1 MEQHHPEPG
10 AETQAAL
17 LARMQRLE
25 KDIELI
31 ASSLQIPRSAPQHG
45 ARDLVPSR
53 ADRVDTGTHAF
64 TESIFGHATHAA
76 RLERTT
82 KAQRARRIIA
92 ERRRRERTLGSEL
105 FADPAWDMLLD
116 LYAAYH
122 ERRNVSVSSLCIAS
136 AVPATTALR
145 WIKTMTDK
153 GLFMRSADAHDGR
166 RIYLH
171 IADHV
176 LEAMDEFLARAED
189 LPPGT
194 MPI

>member
-1 MEQHHPEPG
+1 MEQQHPEPG
-10 AETQAAL
+10 PETQAAL

-31 ASSLQIPRSAPQHG
+31 ASRLQIPRDDPQHE
-45 ARDLVPSR
+45 ARDLMPAR
-53 ADRVDTGTHAF
+53 GDRVDAGTHSFRAP
-64 TESIFGHATHAA
+64 IIGHAAQAA
-76 RLERTT
+76 RLEQTA

-153 GLFMRSADAHDGR
+153 GLISRSADAHDGR

-171 IADHV
+171 ITDHV

-189 LPPGT
+189 LPPGA

>member
-1 MEQHHPEPG
+1 MEHHHPEPG
-10 AETQAAL
+10 PESQTAL

-25 KDIELI
+25 EDIQLI
-31 ASSLQIPRSAPQHG
+31 ASRLQIPRDAPQHE
-45 ARDLVPSR
+45 ARDLAPAR
-53 ADRVDTGTHAF
+53 YDRVDAGSHVITTP
-64 TESIFGHATHAA
+64 IMGHAAQAA
-76 RLERTT
+76 RQERIA
-82 KAQRARRIIA
+82 KAQHARRIIA

-145 WIKTMTDK
+145 WIKTMTEK
-153 GLFMRSADAHDGR
+153 GLLSRSADAHDGR

-171 IADHV
+171 ITDHV
-176 LEAMDEFLARAED
+176 LEAMDEFLGRAED